1 MNSSAIKSK
10 SSLTLRNLYPG
21 GKHPKMRGTE
31 WQEKPHKM
39 VFESGPNKGKSKGA
53 QQILLERGYMLNQI
67 KEMKLEE
74 CITNYTSLFTRPRKN
89 EVKLSEKK
97 LKAEL
102 IRDISS
108 VVDQEVTPCEK
119 YCGICIHAE
128 HKFEYGQQKGG
139 GDNQVKRAIEIVK
152 IKYPSEENIV
162 NWLFDQSSGH
172 CAYADDA

>member
-1 MNSSAIKSK
+1 
-10 SSLTLRNLYPG
+10 
-21 GKHPKMRGTE
+21 
-31 WQEKPHKM
+31 M
-39 VFESGPNKGKSKGA
+39 VYESGPKKGKSKGA

-108 VVDQEVTPCEK
+108 VVGQEVTPCEK
-119 YCGICIHAE
+119 YCGICNPCRAQIWIWTT
-128 HKFEYGQQKGG
+128 KGG
-139 GDNQVKRAIEIVK
+139 GDNQVKRGIKIVK
-152 IKYPSEENIV
+152 VKYPSEENIV